1 MCIVSKIWDLL
12 DGCGSGR
19 KISVDNRSTFRSRT
33 WVLTSFPSTKML
45 TQGAAISPQNLVSIF
60 NYLYINGSSKKK
72 KGQKLL
78 LSREIDATWFQ
89 SPKITYSNDFL
100 AQFWG
105 RGKNRTRFG
114 PSLVGQ
120 QPPALYAHVHTKD
133 LSALNR
139 PYLSHKH
146 KDNSSRYNLWPD
158 RCASHLLAV
167 FTNGSSTRGCFMLF
181 FTTLRYLSINA
192 PDECPT
198 DPTKLPFIIYSS
210 FLRSKGA

>member
-1 MCIVSKIWDLL
+1 MGFDLISIDKNAHTRSSHLPSKFGFYIQL
-12 DGCGSGR
+12 
-19 KISVDNRSTFRSRT
+19 
-33 WVLTSFPSTKML
+33 
-45 TQGAAISPQNLVSIF
+45 SIHKWF
-60 NYLYINGSSKKK
+60 LKTKK

-198 DPTKLPFIIYSS
+198 GPTKLPFIIYSS